1 MAFEGG
7 RGRPGGGVA
16 VAAWAAPGRV
26 GLGLAGAFLALSLS
40 TGCVTVAEYRK
51 LEERVIDLERQQG
64 GGTLR
69 RQVAD
74 YSVEI
79 DALHDDIRTLE
90 GRVEVAERAAAEAQ
104 TEAAKARGA
113 TARLSATGAGGTT
126 PAGDEAGG
134 GSEPVGAE
142 SPDGTGAGVEGD
154 PPRADTSDEVK
165 AYRGAYAAWRTNDST
180 ACIDRFRKFLQ
191 TYPASPYADDAAFW
205 MADCHFKQGDY
216 KNAVLR
222 FDDVVRNYPSG
233 NKAPDAL
240 YRQGESLLKLGPG
253 FQEAA
258 KRAFERV
265 IKEYPDS
272 ALAPKAERQLEMIA
286 TG

>member
-1 MAFEGG
+1 
-7 RGRPGGGVA
+7 
-16 VAAWAAPGRV
+16 
-26 GLGLAGAFLALSLS
+26 
-40 TGCVTVAEYRK
+40 VAEYRK
-51 LEERVIDLERQQG
+51 LEERVIDMERQQQ

-79 DALHDDIRTLE
+79 DAIHDELRTLE
-90 GRVEVAERAAAEAQ
+90 GRVEVAERAASDAQ
-104 TEAAKARGA
+104 AEAAKARVA
-113 TARLSATGAGGTT
+113 TAQLSARSGSTGGIPGGSDVSGSSPVTGAAI
-126 PAGDEAGG
+126 PVEADEA
-134 GSEPVGAE
+134 
-142 SPDGTGAGVEGD
+142 
-154 PPRADTSDEVK
+154 PRSDTTDEVK
-165 AYRGAYAAWRTNDST
+165 AYREAYAAWRGNDSDI
-180 ACIDRFRKFLQ
+180 CIDRFRKFLQ

-205 MADCHFKQGDY
+205 MADCHFKQADY

-265 IKEYPDS
+265 TKEYPDS
-272 ALAPKAERQLEMIA
+272 ALSPKAERQLEMIGA
-286 TG
+286 G